1 MLWKTCGA
9 ALIAAFL
16 CYLLGELGFRG
27 KRVISSFALVFF
39 FLIFLDLAGEIF
51 GSIAAVSIGDEGRE
65 AISAALKII
74 GIGQGFGICASLCS
88 ELSEN
93 GIASVITL
101 IGKAEIVNKL
111 LFVSEIEGSI
121 KINLMEQFSGFI
133 RSKL

>member
-9 ALIAAFL
+9 ALIAALL

-39 FLIFLDLAGEIF
+39 FLVFVDLAGEILENLT
-51 GSIAAVSIGDEGRE
+51 SLQIGKEGQE

-74 GIGQGFGICASLCS
+74 GIGQGFGICASVSS
-88 ELSEN
+88 ELSEG

-101 IGKAEIVNKL
+101 IGKAEIVL
-111 LFVSEIEGSI
+111 IMLPFLRELFELVGAIM
-121 KINLMEQFSGFI
+121 K
-133 RSKL
+133 

>member
-1 MLWKTCGA
+1 MKKGENMLWKTCGV

-39 FLIFLDLAGEIF
+39 FLIFVDLAGEIF

-101 IGKAEIVNKL
+101 IGKAEIVL
-111 LFVSEIEGSI
+111 IMLPFLRELFDMVGA
-121 KINLMEQFSGFI
+121 LM
-133 RSKL
+133 K